1 MKNTVTRR
9 ALFVRF
15 IVLTAILFGLLSLTS
30 CDMLEDLIGN
40 SDEPGTIYGYV
51 VMEDGAARTNV
62 SVTATNSDGTLTYS
76 ATTDKNGYY
85 LIEQVTPAKYT
96 LTFKKT
102 AYADSQKSITVRGGK
117 NADAGTVTLHITY
130 GYIKGKVTD
139 SAGNP
144 DRKSVV

>member
-76 ATTDKNGYY
+76 ATTDMN
-85 LIEQVTPAKYT
+85 
-96 LTFKKT
+96 
-102 AYADSQKSITVRGGK
+102 
-117 NADAGTVTLHITY
+117 
-130 GYIKGKVTD
+130 
-139 SAGNP
+139 
-144 DRKSVV
+144 